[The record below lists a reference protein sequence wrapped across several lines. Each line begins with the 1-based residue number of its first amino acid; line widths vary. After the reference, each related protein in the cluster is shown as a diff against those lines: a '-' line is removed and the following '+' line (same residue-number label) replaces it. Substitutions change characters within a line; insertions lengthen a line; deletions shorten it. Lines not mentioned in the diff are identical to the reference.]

1 MPAIFISHS
10 SRDSKPAD
18 DIKVWLA
25 SLGYERVFLDF
36 DKDTGIGAGDDWEK
50 RLYAEIDRCHAV
62 ILVLTPN
69 WLASKWCFAELT
81 QARALGK
88 VLLPV
93 ICAPLGEHKVL
104 PEVQA
109 VDLIDWN
116 PDSLWRIEE
125 RLHAIT
131 DELARGYKFA
141 PHRPLYPGIHAF
153 EADDAA
159 IYFGRDEETRAIIER
174 LDARRIQGGARLLLI
189 IGASGSGKSSL
200 LKAGVLPQI
209 ARRQRHWIALPP
221 MRSERAPLEAFAK
234 AIAQRIETAAA
245 WEDWH
250 EKLKGPQAVDEIEQL
265 VRKLRSGESSAA
277 ALLLPV
283 DQLEEVFTIADLTER
298 AAFLAL
304 LAAVLDPQRG

>member
-1 MPAIFISHS
+1 MLSALRGWYNRRSVTSLNINMLASLDTSCRSQRKFRKAPWWCASRPAKYWACSATSACEAVSRHLGMIGVFRAWGPQRWAIGKMPAIFISHS

-104 PEVQA
+104 P
-109 VDLIDWN
+109 
-116 PDSLWRIEE
+116 
-125 RLHAIT
+125 
-131 DELARGYKFA
+131 
-141 PHRPLYPGIHAF
+141 
-153 EADDAA
+153 
-159 IYFGRDEETRAIIER
+159 
-174 LDARRIQGGARLLLI
+174 
-189 IGASGSGKSSL
+189 
-200 LKAGVLPQI
+200 
-209 ARRQRHWIALPP
+209 
-221 MRSERAPLEAFAK
+221 
-234 AIAQRIETAAA
+234 
-245 WEDWH
+245 
-250 EKLKGPQAVDEIEQL
+250 
-265 VRKLRSGESSAA
+265 
-277 ALLLPV
+277 
-283 DQLEEVFTIADLTER
+283 
-298 AAFLAL
+298 
-304 LAAVLDPQRG
+304 